1 MKKAIVLVC
10 RDGARHLAF
19 IVDAGFDTQAWAQG
33 RKASFALLDVV
44 AVEEH

>member
-10 RDGARHLAF
+10 GNGARHLAF
-19 IVDAGFDTQAWAQG
+19 IADAAFDTQAWAQS
-33 RKASFALLDVV
+33 RKAAFALLDVV